1 MIVPMKRVS
10 LIVLSYEKR
19 TALKALRKAG
29 IVHIDEIPAKNERIE
44 DLERSR
50 QHMERAMIVLQ
61 EIYKAQI
68 KKQKTP
74 IKLVSADSVDEQEF
88 SEIHARVLWLI
99 DQRKEIDERR
109 QKTLIERDK
118 LQEWGNFSL
127 DDLQLL
133 RNNGIDL
140 HFYKMGKKELGRI
153 GKDIDFLCL
162 HNEAKS
168 ILVATVGKTLPDDV
182 IAQKLTIGQKSLDE
196 LEESLNSDK
205 QRLDDIDQE
214 LNELSVYSNCY
225 KYYVALLDQDVRF
238 ESIHASMAEDET
250 VAWLSGY
257 LPSDKVTNFKEIA
270 LKHRWAY
277 ALDDPKEDEIPPTQ
291 VKNKRWISI
300 IGPVFDILGTV
311 PGYREYDISMWFL
324 MFFALFFAMI
334 VGDGAYGVIF
344 LLAGILI
351 HRKIKKANNAV
362 ILLYVLS
369 IASII
374 WGAVTGTWFG
384 SKAILESLPFLQM
397 VVIPQI
403 ANYPELFGLEATTTQ
418 NMVMQFC
425 FIIGTLQLSLACAMN
440 IHRKVGRKDLS
451 AVADIGWLLMIDAL
465 YFLVLML
472 VINASINVGIVGS
485 VVGIGFALVV
495 LFGAQGPGISFFKGL
510 AGGAANLFTTFLN
523 SISAFSNIISYIR
536 LFAVGMASLAI
547 AQSFN
552 NMASGL
558 LQGFALPAG
567 ILVLVVGHGL
577 NLVMALLSVV
587 VHGVRLNLL
596 EFSGQLGMEWTGFT
610 YDPFRETV
618 ETSSQTL

>member
-10 LIVLSYEKR
+10 LIVLAYEKR
-19 TALKALRKAG
+19 SALKALRKAG
-29 IVHIDEIPAKNERIE
+29 IVHIDEIPAKNEKIE
-44 DLERSR
+44 DLEKSR
-50 QHMERAMIVLQ
+50 LQMDRAINVLQ
-61 EIYKAQI
+61 ELYGQNT
-68 KKQKTP
+68 KKNKQA
-74 IKLVSADSVDEQEF
+74 IGLVAEDSLDDEEF
-88 SEIHARVLWLI
+88 AETHARILWLI
-99 DQRKEIDERR
+99 DQQKEIEDRR
-109 QKTLIERDK
+109 QKLSVEREK
-118 LQEWGNFSL
+118 LSGWGDFSF
-127 DDLQLL
+127 DDLHML
-133 RNNGIDL
+133 RDDGIEL
-140 HFYKMGKKELGRI
+140 NFYRIGKKELAKLPENIDYVMLRLE
-153 GKDIDFLCL
+153 GK
-162 HNEAKS
+162 
-168 ILVATVGKTLPDDV
+168 VGMIAVVGDTLPEEIPAERLVSGQHSLSQLDALILSD
-182 IAQKLTIGQKSLDE
+182 QKRLEQIQEELIGLSSYLSCYRYQK
-196 LEESLNSDK
+196 K
-205 QRLDDIDQE
+205 
-214 LNELSVYSNCY
+214 V
-225 KYYVALLDQDVRF
+225 LDQDLRF
-238 ESIHASMAEDET
+238 ESIQASMEEDDT

-257 LPSDKVTNFKEIA
+257 VPVGQISLFKETA
-270 LKHRWAY
+270 KSHGWAY
-277 ALDDPKEDEIPPTQ
+277 AMDDPSEDENPPTQ

-324 MFFALFFAMI
+324 MFFSLFFAMI

-344 LLAGILI
+344 LIAGLLI
-351 HRKIKKANNAV
+351 HRKVKKATNAV

-369 IASII
+369 ITSII

-384 SKAILESLPFLQM
+384 SKAILENVPFLQM
-397 VVIPQI
+397 LVIPQI

-418 NMVMQFC
+418 NMVMQLC

-440 IHRKVGRKDLS
+440 IYRKVGKKDLS
-451 AVADIGWLLMIDAL
+451 AVADFGWLMMIDAL

-472 VINASINVGIVGS
+472 VINATIDVGMVGS
-485 VVGIGFALVV
+485 IVGIGFALVV
-495 LFGAQGPGISFFKGL
+495 IFGSQGPGISFFKGL
-510 AGGAANLFTTFLN
+510 AGGAAGLFTTFLN

-567 ILVLVVGHGL
+567 ILVLVIGHGL

>member
-10 LIVLSYEKR
+10 LIVLAYEKR
-19 TALKALRKAG
+19 KALKTLRQSG
-29 IVHIDEIPAKNERIE
+29 IVHIDEVPAKNEKVE
-44 DLERSR
+44 DLERSLQQIDR
-50 QHMERAMIVLQ
+50 SIIQLQ
-61 EIYKAQI
+61 ELYTIESKKTKEKLPLFAEDALDDEEFSEIQTRVLWLLDHKRELEE
-68 KKQKTP
+68 KKQKT
-74 IKLVSADSVDEQEF
+74 I
-88 SEIHARVLWLI
+88 
-99 DQRKEIDERR
+99 
-109 QKTLIERDK
+109 IERDSLK
-118 LQEWGNFSL
+118 EWGDFSVSDISHL
-127 DDLQLL
+127 YDS
-133 RNNGIDL
+133 GITL
-140 HFYKMGKKELGRI
+140 NFYKIGKKELHRVSPDTDYI
-153 GKDIDFLCL
+153 SLSETGKTV
-162 HNEAKS
+162 
-168 ILVATVGKTLPDDV
+168 LVATVGNEFPEET
-182 IAQKLTIGQKSLDE
+182 IAQKLNMGQKSLSELCGSIDEDQDQINQIQTELIGISSYLQCFRRHKRFLEQDHRFELVHAGMEEDDTVSWLTGFIPEDAVSSFKNTASGQGWAYVIDDPSDDE
-196 LEESLNSDK
+196 L
-205 QRLDDIDQE
+205 
-214 LNELSVYSNCY
+214 
-225 KYYVALLDQDVRF
+225 
-238 ESIHASMAEDET
+238 
-250 VAWLSGY
+250 
-257 LPSDKVTNFKEIA
+257 
-270 LKHRWAY
+270 
-277 ALDDPKEDEIPPTQ
+277 PPTL
-291 VKNKRWISI
+291 VKNSRWVSI

-324 MFFALFFAMI
+324 MFFSLFFAMI

-344 LLAGILI
+344 LIAGILI

-369 IASII
+369 TTSII
-374 WGAVTGTWFG
+374 WGALTGTWFG
-384 SKAILESLPFLQM
+384 SKAILEAVPFLQM
-397 VVIPQI
+397 LVIPQI

-425 FIIGTLQLSLACAMN
+425 FIVGTLQLSLACAMN
-440 IHRKVGRKDLS
+440 IYRKLGKKDLS
-451 AVADIGWLLMIDAL
+451 ALADVGWLVMIDAL

-472 VINASINVGIVGS
+472 VINAEVAVSLVASLVGLGFLF
-485 VVGIGFALVV
+485 VVV
-495 LFGAQGPGISFFKGL
+495 FGAQGPGISFIKGL

-567 ILVLVVGHGL
+567 ILILIIGHGL
-577 NLVMALLSVV
+577 NLIMALLSVV